1 MKIALLHDKNQI
13 ANYYLDKIGQSIY
26 ELGDLDDFYF
36 PYTIWYGN
44 FNNAELT
51 NIALIY
57 RGTELAVLLAHDAND
72 GGTPGYVDSLLPY
85 LPERLYAHLSP
96 GMEILFSKK
105 YQITSHGRHWKMLLT
120 DSQKLMDIDV
130 SRVIHIGAED
140 LNLIRDLYTNAYP
153 GNWFDERM
161 LNTGMFF
168 GICDGVQLISAAGI
182 HVFSPEFGVAA
193 IGNITTLPA
202 MRGLGLGKSVTA
214 RLCQELLK
222 QVPVIGL
229 NVLQDNQPAIACYK
243 RLGFEII
250 DEYEEFMLD
259 PKCRRKI

>member
-1 MKIALLHDKNQI
+1 MKTAVLHDKNQI
-13 ANYYLDKIGQSIY
+13 AKYYLNKIGQSIY

-36 PYTIWYGN
+36 PYTTWYGN
-44 FNNAELT
+44 FNDDELT

-57 RGTELAVLLAHDAND
+57 RGTELAVLLAHDAIEC
-72 GGTPGYVDSLLPY
+72 GTPGYIHSLLPH

-96 GMEILFSKK
+96 GMEMWFSNN
-105 YQITSHGRHWKMLLT
+105 YHITSHGRHWKMLLT

-140 LNLIRDLYTNAYP
+140 INLIRDFYDVAYP
-153 GNWFDERM
+153 GNWFDQRM

-168 GICDGVQLISAAGI
+168 GICEDGSLISAAGI
-182 HVFSPEFGVAA
+182 HVFSPEYGVAA
-193 IGNITTLPA
+193 IGNIATLPSR
-202 MRGLGLGKSVTA
+202 RGAGLGKRVTA
-214 RLCQELLK
+214 KLCQELLK
-222 QVPVIGL
+222 QVSWIGL

-259 PKCRRKI
+259 PM